1 MRAGKYTS
9 YEGGIRVTSFVSG
22 GFLPAQRRGANCS
35 ALVHISDWYAVF
47 SFLAGVPAADDAPGI
62 PGIDAV
68 NVWPAIIGTAPTV
81 RADIHVAEGVL
92 MTPRWKLS
100 VNNPDGGHTLGWSG
114 PLFPKVKAEPGVAN
128 RCNESMPCLWDLSA
142 DPAERADP
150 FAAAKANPAVVQAMA
165 SRLRK
170 LDAVTF
176 SPKPVNVTGL
186 PKLCDQAAA
195 AGNWLVPL
203 DYSLGPA
210 PPAPSPA
217 PPGPQPPSPPTPPSP
232 APSPAPSPSHQC
244 SCKNDTGFAHDW
256 KVFHSVADQWA
267 CCSICRANSG
277 CVVSTLWQHDC
288 YLFRQAT
295 QPNHRLGRIACF
307 VSNTS
312 T

>member
-22 GFLPAQRRGANCS
+22 GFLPAERRGANCS
-35 ALVHISDWYAVF
+35 ALVHISDWYSVF

-92 MTPRWKLS
+92 VAPRWKLS

-150 FAAAKANPAVVQAMA
+150 FAVAKANPAVVQTMA

-203 DYSLGPA
+203 DYSLDQLHQRHRQRRLDRSHRHRQHHRAQHRHRLHHHPTNAAARMTPDLHTNGKCSTPSLTCGPA
-210 PPAPSPA
+210 AA
-217 PPGPQPPSPPTPPSP
+217 FAVPT
-232 APSPAPSPSHQC
+232 
-244 SCKNDTGFAHDW
+244 
-256 KVFHSVADQWA
+256 
-267 CCSICRANSG
+267 RA
-277 CVVSTLWQHDC
+277 
-288 YLFRQAT
+288 A
-295 QPNHRLGRIACF
+295 
-307 VSNTS
+307 
-312 T
+312 